1 VRLAADLSKLG
12 FSAPIAPY
20 EDQLSSTGI
29 TPARIRKA
37 VQDATEV
44 FDACTRTGGSNGESR
59 IERA

>member
-1 VRLAADLSKLG
+1 VRLAADLSKPG
-12 FSAPIAPY
+12 FSALIAPY

>member
-1 VRLAADLSKLG
+1 VRLAVDLSKLG
-12 FSAPIAPY
+12 FSTLIAPS
-20 EDQLSSTGI
+20 EDQLSSTGM

-44 FDACTRTGGSNGESR
+44 FDACTKTGGSNGESR